1 MTEYFNENILSVT
14 ELNGYV
20 KEVLDAIPVFRNLRV
35 RGEISNYKHYTQN
48 GHRYFSLKDG
58 SAVIKAVMFAS
69 YGKELTFL
77 PENGMKVV
85 VRGSLSAYPR
95 DGVYQI
101 YVTGMEPDGKGALYE
116 AYEKLKKKLMDEIV
130 TLMDRNDAAAN
141 AKIEENKRL
150 INECNDKIKE
160 YQEELLD
167 IPKQIEEVNA
177 ELMIETMK
185 ICYENMRLNEHHIN
199 SISKWI
205 ADVRVELKKNVVR
218 KQEMEIANQEIYSFM
233 HDIFGADVIDIFDM
247 KYNPEEH
254 PVVKQGN
261 RKKKASETESE

>member
-1 MTEYFNENILSVT
+1 MSRVEEKYRPAIAGKKLPIVTIDHKWHQLFARVEKSRAVAQREQQLNELLRKQGKFNSEM
-14 ELNGYV
+14 
-20 KEVLDAIPVFRNLRV
+20 KKV
-35 RGEISNYKHYTQN
+35 RKI
-48 GHRYFSLKDG
+48 
-58 SAVIKAVMFAS
+58 
-69 YGKELTFL
+69 
-77 PENGMKVV
+77 
-85 VRGSLSAYPR
+85 
-95 DGVYQI
+95 
-101 YVTGMEPDGKGALYE
+101 
-116 AYEKLKKKLMDEIV
+116 KKKLMDEIV
-130 TLMDRNDAAAN
+130 TLMDRNDEVAN
-141 AKIEENKRL
+141 LKIEDNKRL
-150 INECNDKIKE
+150 ISECNDKIKE